1 MTGRLRFFHANWL
14 NITRDQFILN
24 AVQGFKICFRCTP
37 VQSVVPRVSD
47 QSSIIKNEI
56 VSLLKKGAIRQV
68 PFSHDGFY
76 HRLFLVPKKG
86 GGQRPVLDLSAL
98 NQFIETEHF
107 KMENLVTLKS
117 LLNKGDYMINLDLT
131 DAYLTVPMHPD
142 SRKFLRFLLGD
153 KTYEFTAM
161 PFGLNVAPRLF
172 TKIMK
177 PVVASLRSQGVRLI
191 IYLDDILIIASSI
204 ETLNRHKTL
213 ALSLLESLGFLINYE
228 KSNLTP
234 SQQIVF
240 LGMLVDSASMQFIL
254 PPTESCT
261 DSKGMSPPPKH
272 KQANYSPFVSGPR
285 ASRGMSSS
293 RMVCPTS
300 LPSTTNSSDKRP
312 SEMGE
317 LQRPGGFDTS
327 GQIRPIMVGND
338 PTNPA
343 RESNC
348 STNSRLN
355 HLLGCFQTGVG
366 GILGFPTDR
375 RSLERE
381 RVSRPHKCIRT
392 PGSILCPKVLSPD
405 PNQQSHLPET
415 RQYHSSLVPKQ
426 LGGHSLP
433 ATSPSSNS
441 DLGLVR
447 EREET
452 PISSGTAYPRQNQCG
467 SGYRVPGETGSER
480 LEDTTENHS
489 TPYKRLHD
497 RSLCLPPHTPT
508 KTVCQLETGSERGA
522 QRRLH
527 DGLVESEG
535 ICLPSV
541 QLNSVSSSEGQE
553 GTRDSGASGTTMD
566 HTTLVASTDRTYCG
580 LPGISGEQPQ
590 TTARRVQSRSDA
602 PSFSISEVS
611 RLENIRQRYKT
622 MGISEKAIELLC
634 NNTKSS
640 TSKTYNVSWAQWS
653 RWCSERKSDPV
664 SCPVSDILTFL
675 AEQFSQGKEY
685 RSINVL
691 RSAISSAHCHIDDK
705 PVGQHPLIVRLMRGV
720 SISRPPQPRYQ
731 KTLNVSVVT
740 THLAS
745 LGCNKTMSIK
755 QLSQK
760 LCMLMALTCPERSSV
775 MASLDITYMR
785 HYPEGVKFSH
795 TIFRKRAHSGNLG
808 ESVYPKF
815 TDESLCPVTCL
826 SVYLER
832 TKDWRATNKDKP
844 RLFLSI
850 KKPHKPVSSSTL
862 SRWIKETIFQSGI
875 KDFSFKGHSVRSAS
889 TSAARASGLSID
901 TIISM
906 ADWTNESTFKK
917 FYYRPSLPVT
927 YGTTVLSNS
936 S

>member
-1 MTGRLRFFHANWL
+1 MFSLHACSVSCTSGIRSKL
-14 NITRDQFILN
+14 NNQKRNCIT
-24 AVQGFKICFRCTP
+24 T
-37 VQSVVPRVSD
+37 
-47 QSSIIKNEI
+47 
-56 VSLLKKGAIRQV
+56 
-68 PFSHDGFY
+68 
-76 HRLFLVPKKG
+76 KKG
-86 GGQRPVLDLSAL
+86 GNTTSPFQPR
-98 NQFIETEHF
+98 
-107 KMENLVTLKS
+107 
-117 LLNKGDYMINLDLT
+117 
-131 DAYLTVPMHPD
+131 
-142 SRKFLRFLLGD
+142 RFLPQIVSCSEKRRRPEAGVRI
-153 KTYEFTAM
+153 EC
-161 PFGLNVAPRLF
+161 V
-172 TKIMK
+172 K
-177 PVVASLRSQGVRLI
+177 PVYRNRALQNGKFSNIEVSPQQGGLYDKFRPHRRLPDGPHASRLPKISSFSVGGQNLRIYSNAIRPKCGPQAVYKNHEAGCSLTEESRGSSDHLSRRHFNYSFFNRDVESPQNTSHQLARIPRFSNKLREVESNSIPTNCVLGNAGGFGVNAI
-191 IYLDDILIIASSI
+191 HI
-204 ETLNRHKTL
+204 T
-213 ALSLLESLGFLINYE
+213 
-228 KSNLTP
+228 
-234 SQQIVF
+234 
-240 LGMLVDSASMQFIL
+240 
-254 PPTESCT
+254 PTESCT
-261 DSKGMSPPPKH
+261 DSKRMSPPPKH

-285 ASRGMSSS
+285 TSRGMSSS

-300 LPSTTNSSDKRP
+300 LPSTTNSSDKRS

-317 LQRPGGFDTS
+317 LQRPGGFDTI

-348 STNSRLN
+348 SANSRLN

-392 PGSILCPKVLSPD
+392 PGSILCPEVLSPD
-405 PNQQSHLPET
+405 PNQQSHLSET

-447 EREET
+447 EET
-452 PISSGTAYPRQNQCG
+452 PVSSGTAYPRQNQCG

-480 LEDTTENHS
+480 LEDTTENNS
-489 TPYKRLHD
+489 TPYKGLHD

-535 ICLPSV
+535 VCLPSV

-705 PVGQHPLIVRLMRGV
+705 PVGQHPLIVRLMKGV

-731 KTLNVSVVT
+731 KTWNVSVVT
-740 THLAS
+740 AHLAS

-832 TKDWRATNKDKP
+832 TKDWRAISKDKP